1 MGDTLKVKEF
11 NFYLQV
17 IVNEIIAKFDDK
29 ERFKIPSRVLQ
40 IMAPKYT
47 DIEDLKKLQLSRK
60 LLFSQKSNSIVSL
73 PNTLRSLIY

>member
-17 IVNEIIAKFDDK
+17 IVNEIIVKFDDK

-47 DIEDLKKLQLSRK
+47 DIED
-60 LLFSQKSNSIVSL
+60 
-73 PNTLRSLIY
+73 